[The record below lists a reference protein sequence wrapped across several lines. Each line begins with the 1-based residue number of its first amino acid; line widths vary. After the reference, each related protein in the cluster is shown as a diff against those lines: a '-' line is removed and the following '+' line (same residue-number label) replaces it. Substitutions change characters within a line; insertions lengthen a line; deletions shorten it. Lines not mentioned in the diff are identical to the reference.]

1 MPLER
6 LQIKILPDPKR
17 VIVQFF
23 MLNPQRTARVAE
35 KIISFTDEEIYRRL
49 AEVKFKFGNRHKNF
63 EEIVLNNYEKVQ
75 DCIANG
81 SKITL
86 GKKLLIGAYFS
97 KEYSIEAAALF
108 NPSIVMHPDQTGL
121 CKDEQRF
128 VMSLRATGEGHLS
141 SIEFR
146 EGLIKNGGIILP
158 PISKFCELPKRI
170 ENKKFQNSFVKA
182 RIKAGGNLLEKFT
195 KGAGEKFS
203 IEEFEKALSG
213 KRNFD
218 RGNELYNEIMDVLES
233 NYEIEFDSSTLLNE
247 RVIFP
252 ASRSESVG
260 MEDVRLV
267 KFRNDDGSFCYY
279 GTYTAYNGKS
289 FRVQLLSTTDF
300 RKFEIRT
307 LHGSQIQDK
316 GMALF
321 PRKIN
326 GKYVITSR
334 NDGENLYLMFS
345 EDLYN
350 WNGKKILYE
359 PHHPFEFMQVGNCG
373 SPIETKYGWLLITH
387 AVGYFRRYSIS
398 AMLLD
403 IDDPSKIIGAM
414 DRALIEPNDGEREGY
429 VPNVVYSCGSM
440 VHNENLIIP
449 FAMSDSFCGFAR
461 IPLEELISKM
471 KK

>member
-6 LQIKILPDPKR
+6 LSIKILPDSKR
-17 VIVQFF
+17 VIEQFF
-23 MLNPQRTARVAE
+23 MLSPERTKRIVDR
-35 KIISFTDEEIYRRL
+35 IISLSE
-49 AEVKFKFGNRHKNF
+49 AETFRQIAKVKFQFGNRHKKLD
-63 EEIVLNNYEKVQ
+63 EIILFNYEKVKKYIP
-75 DCIANG
+75 DDL
-81 SKITL
+81 KVTP
-86 GKKLLIGAYFS
+86 GKKMLIGAFFT

-108 NPSIVMHPDQTGL
+108 NPSIVVHPDQTGL
-121 CKDEQRF
+121 NKNGQRF
-128 VMSLRATGEGHLS
+128 VLSLRATGEGHLS

-146 EGLIKNGGIILP
+146 EGVIENGEIIMTP
-158 PISKFCELPKRI
+158 ASKFCELPRRT
-170 ENKKFQNSFVKA
+170 ENKKFQKSFVKA
-182 RIKAGGNLLEKFT
+182 RIIT
-195 KGAGEKFS
+195 
-203 IEEFEKALSG
+203 EE
-213 KRNFD
+213 
-218 RGNELYNEIMDVLES
+218 ELKVMDILES
-233 NYEIEFDSSTLLNE
+233 NYEIEFDSNTLLSE

-267 KFRNDDGSFCYY
+267 KFQNDDGSFCYY

-289 FRVQLLSTTDF
+289 FRVQLLETTDF
-300 RKFEIRT
+300 RKFGIRT
-307 LHGSQIQDK
+307 LHGSQMQDK

-326 GKYVITSR
+326 GKYAITSR

-345 EDLYN
+345 DDLYN
-350 WNGKKILYE
+350 WNEKKILYE
-359 PHHPFEFMQVGNCG
+359 PHNPFEFVQAGNCG

-403 IDDPSKIIGAM
+403 IDDPSKIIGSM
-414 DRALIEPNDGEREGY
+414 NKALIEPDETEREGY

-440 VHNENLIIP
+440 LHGGNLIIP
-449 FAMSDSFCGFAR
+449 YAMSDSSCGFAR
-461 IPLEELISKM
+461 IPLEELISNM